1 MRHDCFTYR
10 LRSAN
15 LVIRTSVEPDAENRT
30 MEVIA
35 DSVAFYWSSR
45 ITLEGDRGPKS
56 EPGTP
61 TY

>member
-1 MRHDCFTYR
+1 MHHDCFAYR

-15 LVIRTSVEPDAENRT
+15 LVIRTSVEADAENRT

-35 DSVAFYWSSR
+35 DSVRLSSR
-45 ITLEGDRGPKS
+45 ITLESDRGPKS